1 MDLWYL
7 YCPVEGRPGRVTRS
21 SILEDHFGWRNGLHR
36 KGSGVRIVSI
46 RADISDGVISILTH
60 YPTVHKPVKMYI
72 SGFKNATMGTK
83 VL

>member
-1 MDLWYL
+1 M
-7 YCPVEGRPGRVTRS
+7 
-21 SILEDHFGWRNGLHR
+21 WRNGLHR